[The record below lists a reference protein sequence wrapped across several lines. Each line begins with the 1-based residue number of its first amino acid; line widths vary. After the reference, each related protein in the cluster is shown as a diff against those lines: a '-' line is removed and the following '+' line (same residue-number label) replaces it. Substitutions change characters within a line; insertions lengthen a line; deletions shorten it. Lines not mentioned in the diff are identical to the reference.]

1 MEKAFVLLK
10 MRSKHSRMNK
20 NFRQRKNVE
29 CRAVSNDHA
38 SFRESWK
45 RAAGSEDFPGEW
57 QALPLDPEGRIEG
70 LKN

>member
-1 MEKAFVLLK
+1 MW
-10 MRSKHSRMNK
+10 S
-20 NFRQRKNVE
+20 
-29 CRAVSNDHA
+29 AVSNGHA
-38 SFRESWK
+38 SFRELWK